1 MIKQTRFLIGIACLL
16 LLSLSP
22 VVSAQTT
29 PPTTPEPRPH
39 PNPAQ
44 TVTSDGVTL
53 DIFFNTIQ
61 QGRVGVLSLSGEGIT
76 NASLLFREKEI
87 AFFWIEADEAFYAFL
102 AIDMDT
108 PARDNL
114 SYTITATRDNNLA
127 DVAFEVPLTV
137 TLGGFVRQE
146 FNLAPDRTYL
156 MDIEIERLEYAKL
169 GGLFTTF
176 TDEKLWG
183 DTGFQYPLNADITS
197 PFGAFRVLNGT
208 FETRHTGWDL
218 RAAVGTPIGAMGAGV
233 VVYAGLMDIRG
244 NCVII
249 DHGYGIFSAYAH
261 FSQVH
266 VTTGQEV
273 VIGQVIGVSG
283 NTGRSNGPH
292 LHWEMA
298 VNDVWIDSVDFMT
311 MWIP

>member
-1 MIKQTRFLIGIACLL
+1 MLKFIKLLVLALAMILLTLAPMTYAQTPP
-16 LLSLSP
+16 P
-22 VVSAQTT
+22 VVDTAR
-29 PPTTPEPRPH
+29 PRP
-39 PNPAQ
+39 NPTQ
-44 TVTSDGVTL
+44 MVTAEDVTL
-53 DIFFNTIQ
+53 ELFYNTIQ
-61 QGRVGVLSLSGEGIT
+61 QGRVGLVRLSGATIT
-76 NASLLFREKEI
+76 DANLVFREKEI
-87 AFFWIEADEAFYAFL
+87 PFFEIENDGFYAFL
-102 AIDMDT
+102 SVDMDT
-108 PARDNL
+108 PARDTLEYTVTVQRGDEL
-114 SYTITATRDNNLA
+114 SDVTI
-127 DVAFEVPLTV
+127 VVPLTV

-156 MDIEIERLEYAKL
+156 MDNELERLEFAKL
-169 GGLFTTF
+169 DGLFTEF

-183 DTGFQYPLNADITS
+183 DTRFQYPINADITS

-208 FETRHTGWDL
+208 FETRHTGWDM
-218 RAAVGTPIGAMGAGV
+218 RAAVGTPVGAMGAGK

-249 DHGYGIFSAYAH
+249 DHGYGVYSAYAH
-261 FSQVH
+261 FSQIH

-298 VNDVWIDSVDFMT
+298 VNDTWVDSVDFMA